1 MEKKRVLLIRKN
13 PYWVS
18 EVAELYF
25 NYQLNYTTYSY
36 VDQNNKVV
44 KQGVDLVVMNKQ
56 FVPYYVLAYASTD
69 PELVPLTIMEN
80 DHESRLVNTQ
90 ADYVFWWHIG
100 TNKVTI
106 VDKDA
111 LLTNYV
117 DTENYE
123 KVGNTLVQWTD
134 IKDENWNGCFSKFT
148 LSPAVADKANKI
160 YNFRVSQLPLSQR
173 EVDAPLELARV

>member
-36 VDQNNKVV
+36 VDQNGKVV

-56 FVPYYVLAYASTD
+56 FVPYYVLAYASPD
-69 PELVPLTIMEN
+69 PKLVPMPIMEN

-90 ADYVFWWHIG
+90 SDFVFWWHIG
-100 TNKVTI
+100 TDKVSVISTES
-106 VDKDA
+106 
-111 LLTNYV
+111 LLHNFI

-123 KVGNTLVQWTD
+123 DVGNMLCQWVSTE
-134 IKDENWNGCFSKFT
+134 DENWNGAFSQYK
-148 LSPAVADKANKI
+148 LSPAVAEKANKI
-160 YNFRVSQLPLSQR
+160 CNFRVSQLPLSQR